1 MPFDKK
7 RLMLAAVT
15 CIAVVI
21 VIWQIYAMVHSDYSS
36 TSTREKPARSTG
48 LSPMTHKNAR
58 VSAPQASSSGKT
70 PKYVQLARQI
80 ELAKMKRKLAE
91 QQVAIAHAKQ
101 RLASMQG
108 TSAAMSLNPVSQE
121 ESGNAQHYQLLGLS
135 NQPHRGW
142 EVMLRVDGKL
152 VTAHAHQHLPN
163 GDEVVSISPE
173 QVLINQHPN
182 ILALSFDGSKYVP
195 SGS

>member
-7 RLMLAAVT
+7 RLVLAMVT

-21 VIWQIYAMVHSDYSS
+21 VIWQIYAMMHSGYSS
-36 TSTREKPARSTG
+36 TSSTAKPVRAVGLQPVTRE
-48 LSPMTHKNAR
+48 NAR
-58 VSAPQASSSGKT
+58 VSAPLASSSGKT
-70 PKYVQLARQI
+70 PKYVQLAKQI

-121 ESGNAQHYQLLGLS
+121 DNAERYQLLGLS

-152 VTAHAHQHLPN
+152 VTAHAHQRLPN

-173 QVLINQHPN
+173 QVLINQHPK
-182 ILALSFDGSKYVP
+182 ILALSFDGSKYAS

>member
-7 RLMLAAVT
+7 RLVLAVVT

-21 VIWQIYAMVHSDYSS
+21 VFWQIYAMMHSDYSS
-36 TSTREKPARSTG
+36 ASSTAKPVTTSSPRS
-48 LSPMTHKNAR
+48 MTHENAR
-58 VSAPQASSSGKT
+58 VSAPLSSSSGKT

-121 ESGNAQHYQLLGLS
+121 DNAEHYQLLGLS

-152 VTAHAHQHLPN
+152 VTAHAHQRLPN

-173 QVLINQHPN
+173 QVLINQHPK
-182 ILALSFDGSKYVP
+182 ILALSFDGEKAIASK
-195 SGS
+195 